1 MRSGRKKLNETQQ
14 AESHFSVAL
23 SFLRP
28 PVFYSEQGSSVSA
41 FFPDPTRFDWTEFL
55 PAWDIDPGV
64 TYLNHGSFGPSP
76 RVVREARQRWS
87 EELERNPMEFFVR
100 RQEALLD
107 EASRELGQFLGCR
120 SENLAFVPNATVAM
134 NIVAENTKLEPG
146 DEVLLNNH
154 EYGAVIRIWGAHCKR
169 VGAKTVLARLPMG
182 EATANDRVEAI
193 IHHVTPRT
201 KMIVLSHVTS
211 PTALILP
218 VEEVCRRAKPLGIPV
233 CIDGPHAIAMLP
245 LTLDSL
251 GCDFYCASLHKWLS
265 APFGSGFLYSKPKH
279 RSGLKPAIIS
289 WGRSLSGRE
298 SRWVDEFHWSGT
310 SDPAASLAVPEAI
323 RFLQSVGLDRFRDQ
337 CHTLAKYAGQQLT
350 GRLGAIP
357 LARDHEFGTML
368 TLELPQLAC
377 AQQQPGTPHP
387 LQGQLATEFGIE
399 IPIVEWQ
406 DRMHIRV
413 SCHLYN
419 TPQQIDRLVEVL
431 ERLLP

>member
-1 MRSGRKKLNETQQ
+1 M
-14 AESHFSVAL
+14 
-23 SFLRP
+23 
-28 PVFYSEQGSSVSA
+28 SA
-41 FFPDPTRFDWTEFL
+41 HFPDLSRFDWNEFRSQWDL
-55 PAWDIDPGV
+55 APAV

-87 EELERNPMEFFVR
+87 DELERNPMEFFVR

-107 EASRELGQFLGCR
+107 EAARELGQFLNGR
-120 SENLAFVPNATVAM
+120 PENLAFVPNATVAM
-134 NIVAENTKLEPG
+134 NIVAQNTPLAPG
-146 DEVLLNNH
+146 DEVLLNDH
-154 EYGAVIRIWGAHCKR
+154 EYGAVIRIWGSHCQR
-169 VGAKTVLARLPMG
+169 AGAKTVLAKLPMG
-182 EATANDRVEAI
+182 EATASDRVDAI
-193 IHHVTPRT
+193 FNRVTPRT
-201 KMIVLSHVTS
+201 KMIVISHVTS

-245 LTLDSL
+245 LALDQI
-251 GCDFYCASLHKWLS
+251 GCDFYCASLHKWLA

-279 RSGLKPAIIS
+279 RSGLKPSIIS

-310 SDPAASLAVPEAI
+310 SDPAAYLAVPEAI

-337 CHTLAKYAGQQLT
+337 CHTLAQYAGQQLAQ
-350 GRLGAIP
+350 RCEAVP
-357 LARDHEFGTML
+357 LANDSEFGTML
-368 TLELPQLAC
+368 TLELPRLKRVE
-377 AQQQPGTPHP
+377 QQPGTPHP
-387 LQGQLATEFGIE
+387 LQLQLATEFGIE

-419 TPQQIDRLVEVL
+419 TPEQIDRLVEVL